1 MGSPLQLDN
10 QTQTFNLNGAL
21 ASGEIPSIPGTL
33 PRWTRITKYKYGP
46 AAP

>member
-10 QTQTFNLNGAL
+10 QTQTFNLSSAL
-21 ASGEIPSIPGTL
+21 ASGKIPSIPGTL
-33 PRWTRITKYKYGP
+33 TRWTGITKYKYGP